1 MLIPDK
7 LTGRFKGEL
16 LDIFLTFKWTPFE
29 DWGTYKYWAMKPNED
44 QYLGKENNI
53 WFNTINIHVFNDNK
67 TFAGDKIVSKKQTVS
82 KACLW

>member
-1 MLIPDK
+1 MK
-7 LTGRFKGEL
+7 T
-16 LDIFLTFKWTPFE
+16 
-29 DWGTYKYWAMKPNED
+29 WGTYKYWAMKPNED
-44 QYLGKENNI
+44 RYLGKENNI